1 MGIYSNRMR
10 TKLTESLA
18 PTRLEIEDDSAK
30 HHGHAGAHPDGGGE
44 THFNVAIESAAFA
57 GKTRVARQRLVYGI
71 LADELRERVHA
82 LSLKLTA
89 PGE

>member
-1 MGIYSNRMR
+1 MTTYANRMR
-10 TKLTESLA
+10 TKITEALA
-18 PTRLEIEDDSAK
+18 PTRLEIEDDSAS
-30 HHGHAGAHPDGGGE
+30 HSGHAGAHPDGGGE

-57 GKTRVARQRLVYGI
+57 GKNRVARQRLVYGI
-71 LADELRERVHA
+71 VADELRERVHA